1 MQKEHLSKSSLNS
14 HPTFSANHTNK
25 FGVYRCCCMSWKGN
39 IINLQT
45 RDFFWRFFQRLWSF
59 HLLTYLPDNPTGG
72 SHLASPFLS
81 SINLDH
87 FFFLSSNT
95 HTWLVLISPKEILV
109 IKHSNLKYLV
119 NTNLIQRSDKIKYM
133 QFKNLCMLLVNI
145 IAIFNSPVHPPIT
158 KRLSARM
165 QAAWWL
171 FLNRHQ
177 SFPLLA
183 NMVNPTSV

>member
-1 MQKEHLSKSSLNS
+1 MQKVHLSKSSLNS
-14 HPTFSANHTNK
+14 HATFSANHANK
-25 FGVYRCCCMSWKGN
+25 FGVHCCCCMTWKLAW
-39 IINLQT
+39 IYRIFCEDIYLC
-45 RDFFWRFFQRLWSF
+45 LWQF
-59 HLLTYLPDNPTGG
+59 DCLPDNPTGG

-95 HTWLVLISPKEILV
+95 HTWLVLISPKEIV
-109 IKHSNLKYLV
+109 IKYSNLKYYLV

>member
-1 MQKEHLSKSSLNS
+1 MQKVHLSKSSLNS

-39 IINLQT
+39 SINLQT
-45 RDFFWRFFQRLWSF
+45 WDFFWRFFQRLWSF

-95 HTWLVLISPKEILV
+95 HTWLVLISPKEIV
-109 IKHSNLKYLV
+109 IKYSNLKYYLV

-133 QFKNLCMLLVNI
+133 QFKNLCMLLNI
-145 IAIFNSPVHPPIT
+145 IAVFNSPVHPPIT